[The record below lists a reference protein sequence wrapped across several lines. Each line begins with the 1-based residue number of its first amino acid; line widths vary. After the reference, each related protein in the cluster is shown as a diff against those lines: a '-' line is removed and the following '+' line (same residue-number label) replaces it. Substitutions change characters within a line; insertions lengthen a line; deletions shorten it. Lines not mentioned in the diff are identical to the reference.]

1 MSRVSAAV
9 LLFWSST
16 KDSNIYKH
24 QSFQPLQ
31 PLPNC
36 CFLLFTDINTSTFYR
51 LIESFEY
58 KKSSNLPQLLFT
70 LNLPDLPFIYTDREL
85 KALTAAVLRIWLTKR
100 KLQTLNRRPGR
111 KKYKWP
117 CTLEQ
122 AFIVE
127 RRGNKWFKTTITKK
141 KLLFNV
147 RNLKSIKPIKTLN
160 VVYYLPLF
168 CQNSLQLINN
178 MNKNMVWCHSRW
190 LFSHFKHIL
199 LN

>member
-31 PLPNC
+31 PFPNC
-36 CFLLFTDINTSTFYR
+36 CFLLFSDINTSTFYR

-85 KALTAAVLRIWLTKR
+85 KALTAAVLRLWLTKR

-127 RRGNKWFKTTITKK
+127 RWGNKGA
-141 KLLFNV
+141 
-147 RNLKSIKPIKTLN
+147 
-160 VVYYLPLF
+160 
-168 CQNSLQLINN
+168 Q
-178 MNKNMVWCHSRW
+178 NKNNKKNFCLISA
-190 LFSHFKHIL
+190 I
-199 LN
+199 